1 MRHRRWLLAA
11 LALLPSLSGCQEHLE
26 QEEPAVPFVFRSLN
40 LRQQDPQGRPAWQL
54 TSPEARYD
62 LSRKMAQARDL
73 QGTIFSEGRPLYT
86 LSATSG
92 TVLDDGALIQLEG
105 ETTLRRLGPQP
116 LVVRARRVRWYPR
129 RERMELDQRPSA
141 SDRDLQISANR
152 AVFLINQDKL
162 ELRGNPQFIRR
173 LQPLADGK
181 PRPPELVLKVAS
193 ADWYPSSGQLSAPG
207 PVRAIRRPAPGK
219 PLQTL
224 SAPFLRGNSIQQVL
238 VLQAPVRFLDPGTKA
253 QLLGGESTIELQKQ
267 TVVSTQPFSGAIDK
281 LQIAGNGFELRS
293 AATLAVVSP
302 GCLLRQPGE
311 SLRADRC
318 AWNWTT
324 QAIEARGSVVLK
336 RQANDQ
342 TTRAALLTGR
352 MGADGLAV
360 FTSPGG
366 RVQTQLKVP
375 QGNQASAGSKPA
387 RPGRRPPIAL

>member
-1 MRHRRWLLAA
+1 MRHHRWLLAA
-11 LALLPSLSGCQEHLE
+11 LALLPSLSGCQERLE

-40 LRQQDPQGRPAWQL
+40 LRQQDPQGRLAWQL

-62 LSRKMAQARDL
+62 LSRKVAQARDL
-73 QGTIFSEGRPLYT
+73 RGTIFSAGKPLYT

-92 TVLDDGALIQLEG
+92 TVLHDGALIQLEG
-105 ETTLRRLGPQP
+105 EATLRRLGPQP

-162 ELRGNPQFIRR
+162 ELRGNPELIRR
-173 LQPLADGK
+173 LQPLTDGR

-193 ADWYPSSGQLSAPG
+193 ADWYPTSGQLSAPG

-224 SAPFLRGNSIQQVL
+224 SSPFLHGNSIQQVL
-238 VLQAPVRFLDPGTKA
+238 VLQAPVRFLDPGAKA

-267 TVVSTQPFSGAIDK
+267 AVVSTQPFSGAIDK

-293 AATLAVVSP
+293 AHSLAVVSP

-311 SLRADRC
+311 SLQADRC

-324 QAIEARGSVVLK
+324 QALEARGSVVLK

-342 TTRAALLTGR
+342 TTRAGLLTGR
-352 MGADGLAV
+352 LGADGLAV
-360 FTSPGG
+360 FTSPGS
-366 RVQTQLKVP
+366 RVQTQLQVP
-375 QGNQASAGSKPA
+375 KGNPAPAGSKPSQ
-387 RPGRRPPIAL
+387 PGRRPPIAL

>member
-1 MRHRRWLLAA
+1 MRHRRWPLAA
-11 LALLPSLSGCQEHLE
+11 LALLPSLSGCQERLE

-40 LRQQDPQGRPAWQL
+40 LRQQDAQGRPAWQL

-62 LSRKMAQARDL
+62 LSRKVAQARAL
-73 QGTIFSEGRPLYT
+73 RGTIFSAGKPLYT

-92 TVLDDGALIQLEG
+92 TVLNDGAVIQLEG
-105 ETTLRRLGPQP
+105 QATLQRLGPQP

-129 RERMELDQRPSA
+129 QERMELDQRPTA

-162 ELRGNPQFIRR
+162 ELRGNPELIRR
-173 LQPLADGK
+173 LQPLADGRS
-181 PRPPELVLKVAS
+181 RPPELVLKVAS

-207 PVRAIRRPAPGK
+207 PVRAIHRPAPGK

-238 VLQAPVRFLDPGTKA
+238 VLQAPVRFVDPGAKA
-253 QLLGGESTIELQKQ
+253 QLLGGESTIQLQEQ
-267 TVVSTQPFSGAIDK
+267 VVVSTQPFSGVIDK
-281 LQIAGNGFELRS
+281 LQITGHGFELRS
-293 AATLAVVSP
+293 ADALAVVAP
-302 GCLLRQPGE
+302 GCVLRQPGE

-318 AWNWTT
+318 VWNWTT

-342 TTRAALLTGR
+342 TTRAGLLTGR
-352 MGADGLAV
+352 MGTDGLAV
-360 FTSPGG
+360 FSSPGG
-366 RVQTQLKVP
+366 RVQTQLQVP
-375 QGNQASAGSKPA
+375 QGNPSQ
-387 RPGRRPPIAL
+387 PGRRPPIAL

>member
-11 LALLPSLSGCQEHLE
+11 LALLPSLSGCQERLE

-40 LRQQDPQGRPAWQL
+40 LRQQDSQGRPAWQL

-62 LSRKMAQARDL
+62 LSRKVAQAREL
-73 QGTIFSEGRPLYT
+73 RGTIFSAGKPLYI

-92 TVLDDGALIQLEG
+92 TVLNDGAVIQLEG
-105 ETTLRRLGPQP
+105 QATLRRLGPQP

-129 RERMELDQRPSA
+129 QERMELDQRPSA
-141 SDRDLQISANR
+141 SDRDLEISADR

-162 ELRGNPQFIRR
+162 ELRGNPELIRQ
-173 LQPLADGK
+173 LPPLADGR
-181 PRPPELVLKVAS
+181 PRPAELVLKVAS

-238 VLQAPVRFLDPGTKA
+238 VLQAPVRFVDPGAKA
-253 QLLGGESTIELQKQ
+253 RLLGGESTIQLQAQ
-267 TVVSTQPFSGAIDK
+267 MVVSTQPFSGAIDR
-281 LQIAGNGFELRS
+281 LQIAGSGFELRS
-293 AATLAVVSP
+293 ADALAVVGP
-302 GCLLRQPGE
+302 GCLVRQPGE

-342 TTRAALLTGR
+342 TTRAGLLTGR
-352 MGADGLAV
+352 IGADGLAI
-360 FTSPGG
+360 FTSPGR
-366 RVQTQLKVP
+366 RVETQLKVP
-375 QGNQASAGSKPA
+375 QGNPGPA
-387 RPGRRPPIAL
+387 VQRPPIGL